1 MGTPTLLTES
11 IEALAALAE
20 AEENWNKMINETV
33 TVSGQFQ
40 EECKKDFN
48 QTK

>member
-1 MGTPTLLTES
+1 MTETLLTES
-11 IEALAALAE
+11 IEALAALII

-33 TVSGQFQ
+33 ANSGQFQ
-40 EECKKDFN
+40 QECEKDFN